1 MGWSVTRRTVVA
13 SGVLA
18 VVVGAA
24 FAVLLVATANLR
36 DAAVLARHSEQ
47 VLAASNRLERLLIDI
62 ETGQRGFVI
71 TGDER
76 FLQPWNDGRRDF
88 AGEARVL
95 ERLAA
100 ARQEGQGK
108 RAGQIARAGET
119 YIEEYSVPVVER
131 ARRDPASVQTVEVTA
146 EGKQRLDALR
156 AQFDRFVAF
165 ERELAAARQ
174 RRSSAAAR
182 RATVAAS
189 AGIGGSVVLVAL
201 FAGYL
206 ARVVVA
212 PVRRAAA
219 MAGRLAGGDLA
230 VRMPETGPGEI
241 GALERSFNT
250 MGRSLESSR
259 DELRLLVEEQA
270 ALRRVA
276 TLVARAVPPTEVF
289 AAVTAEVGRILE
301 ADSILLLRYEPDGT
315 ASALAGQGAHV
326 AEWPL
331 GTRLTLEG
339 ENVAA
344 KVLRTGRAARIDTYE
359 DAQGT
364 IATRMQARGLR
375 CGVGGPVLVE
385 GRLWGVMIA
394 GWTRPEPL
402 LAGTEDRLA
411 EFTELVATAVANAE
425 SRAELTASRARVVAA
440 ADDTR
445 RRIERDLHDGI
456 QQRLV
461 SLALDL
467 RAAEA
472 MVPPE
477 GSDAGRD
484 DLGGRLAEVAQG
496 LAGAVE
502 DLQEV
507 SRGIHPAILSRGGLE
522 PALKTLARRCALPVQ
537 LDVGAGERLP
547 ERVEVAAYYV
557 VSEALTNATKHAQAS
572 VVRVGVQAD
581 DGCVWVS
588 IGDDGVGGA
597 DPGRGSGLVGL
608 RDRIE
613 ALGGTVDI
621 ASPAGGGT
629 SLLVKIPIDT

>member
-1 MGWSVTRRTVVA
+1 MRGSVTRRTVVA

-24 FAVLLVATANLR
+24 FAVLLVAIANLR
-36 DAAVLARHSEQ
+36 DAATLARHSEQ
-47 VLAASNRLERLLIDI
+47 VLAAANRLERLLVDI

-76 FLQPWNDGRRDF
+76 FLAPWNNSRRDF
-88 AGEARVL
+88 AGEARIL
-95 ERLAA
+95 QRLAA
-100 ARQEGQGK
+100 ARHEGQGK
-108 RAGQIARAGET
+108 RAGQIARSGQT

-131 ARRDPASVQTVEVTA
+131 ARQDPGSVQTVEVTA
-146 EGKQRLDALR
+146 DGKRRLDALR

-165 ERELAAARQ
+165 ERDLAGSRQ

-182 RATVAAS
+182 RATLAAS
-189 AGIGGSVVLVAL
+189 AGIGGSMVLVAL

-241 GALERSFNT
+241 GALERAFNT

-276 TLVARAVPPTEVF
+276 TLVARALLPTEVF
-289 AAVTAEVGRILE
+289 AAVTAEVGRILA
-301 ADSILLLRYEPDGT
+301 ADSVLLVRYEPDGT
-315 ASALAGQGAHV
+315 ASVLSGHGGHV
-326 AEWPL
+326 VEWPV
-331 GTRLTLEG
+331 GTRMTFEG
-339 ENVAA
+339 ESVAG
-344 KVLRTGRAARIDTYE
+344 KVLRTGRAARMDTYE
-359 DAQGT
+359 DAPGDV
-364 IATRMQARGLR
+364 AARLRARGLR

-385 GRLWGVMIA
+385 GRLWGAMIA
-394 GWTRPEPL
+394 GWTRTEPL

-440 ADDTR
+440 ADETR

-472 MVPPE
+472 ME
-477 GSDAGRD
+477 RD
-484 DLGGRLAEVAQG
+484 DLGGRLSEVAQG

-507 SRGIHPAILSRGGLE
+507 SRGIHPAILSRGGLG
-522 PALKTLARRCALPVQ
+522 PALKTLARRCAVPVQ
-537 LDVGAGERLP
+537 LDAGAGERLP

-557 VSEALTNATKHAQAS
+557 VSEALTNAAKHAQAS

-581 DGCVWVS
+581 DGCVWIS